1 MSHPAR
7 LPLDL
12 FCAQDLSKAK
22 DHKLIKDLNRS
33 AITQDLGAENTLDL
47 GAKAA
52 LDLRARSKDPRNANA
67 QDLSKTKDPHS
78 AKDHKPIQDL
88 NRSAITQAAL
98 DLRASSKDPRQASIQ
113 DLKIN
118 SKDLRQANAQDLIQA
133 KDLNATKDPHN
144 AKDHKLIQD
153 LNRSAIAQDLG
164 AESTLDPKISAPAKD
179 PRQNA
184 KEVRD
189 E

>member
-12 FCAQDLSKAK
+12 FCAQNLSKAK
-22 DHKLIKDLNRS
+22 D
-33 AITQDLGAENTLDL
+33 
-47 GAKAA
+47 
-52 LDLRARSKDPRNANA
+52 P
-67 QDLSKTKDPHS
+67 
-78 AKDHKPIQDL
+78 
-88 NRSAITQAAL
+88 
-98 DLRASSKDPRQASIQ
+98 
-113 DLKIN
+113 
-118 SKDLRQANAQDLIQA
+118 RQANAQDLIQA

-144 AKDHKLIQD
+144 AKDHKPIQD

-179 PRQNA
+179 PRGESQNT
-184 KEVRD
+184 KEARD

>member
-22 DHKLIKDLNRS
+22 DPRRANVQDLIQAKDPNATIDPRNAKDHKLIQDLNRS
-33 AITQDLGAENTLDL
+33 AIAQDLGAENTLDL
-47 GAKAA
+47 SAKATLVLKMRSKALRQAIVQDLGAK
-52 LDLRARSKDPRNANA
+52 
-67 QDLSKTKDPHS
+67 
-78 AKDHKPIQDL
+78 
-88 NRSAITQAAL
+88 AAL
-98 DLRASSKDPRQASIQ
+98 DLRASSKDPR
-113 DLKIN
+113 N
-118 SKDLRQANAQDLIQA
+118 ANAQDLIQA

-144 AKDHKLIQD
+144 AKDHKPIQD
-153 LNRSAIAQDLG
+153 LNRSAITQDLG

-179 PRQNA
+179 PRGESQNI
-184 KEVRD
+184 KEAHD